1 MDEGGRRW
9 NGGRYCKT
17 YMRRGLVKP
26 RRKKQLAP
34 TCCICIGKQ
43 TAAGSL
49 WLARKMNKIMKKKG
63 KFRVEMQKSNGGAER
78 GEGGKGQRGGRTVSC
93 LTAGGWNVAEERAYE
108 RGFAVRF
115 SHEGCKSSARKFR
128 GSFFSV
134 ANGSFSSTY
143 VSGPLLSGE
152 NLIARENYKR

>member
-78 GEGGKGQRGGRTVSC
+78 GEGAAGRPHCQLSDSRGMKRGGRTSIREGLCCAIFARRVQIVGEKIPR
-93 LTAGGWNVAEERAYE
+93 LLFLRRERIILVYVCIWPVVV
-108 RGFAVRF
+108 G
-115 SHEGCKSSARKFR
+115 RKPDR
-128 GSFFSV
+128 
-134 ANGSFSSTY
+134 A
-143 VSGPLLSGE
+143 
-152 NLIARENYKR
+152 

>member
-1 MDEGGRRW
+1 
-9 NGGRYCKT
+9 
-17 YMRRGLVKP
+17 MRRGLAKP

-63 KFRVEMQKSNGGAER
+63 KFRVEMQKSNGGAGRGER
-78 GEGGKGQRGGRTVSC
+78 GGGAAERPHCQLSDSRGMKRGGRTSIREGLC
-93 LTAGGWNVAEERAYE
+93 CAI
-108 RGFAVRF
+108 FARRVQIVGEKIPRLLF
-115 SHEGCKSSARKFR
+115 LRRSSPLA
-128 GSFFSV
+128 

-143 VSGPLLSGE
+143 VCALLLSRE
-152 NLIARENYKR
+152 NLIARENYNDRTQ